1 MINTKRGIS
10 FDLHLHLR
18 SISLAF
24 SRLSQDAL
32 LFPSQNLFFAS
43 QEGDQKAR
51 AQSRSS
57 GEKAELV
64 YGIVKK

>member
-1 MINTKRGIS
+1 MKHTKRGFS
-10 FDLHLHLR
+10 NDLHLHLR

-24 SRLSQDAL
+24 SRLSQDAQ
-32 LFPSQNLFFAS
+32 LFPSQDLFFAS
-43 QEGDQKAR
+43 QEGDHQAR